1 MRPSRGW
8 SERPAP
14 AHPRDPD
21 PDRAAAGHLL
31 APLTGPLEHR
41 PDADVREVAAEAV
54 DVLPRAYGT

>member
-14 AHPRDPD
+14 ARPHD

-54 DVLPRAYGT
+54 DVFPHAYGT